1 MSGGGAGGVKE
12 RPRPHAEARTSDP
25 DFKKRKCLV
34 FLHPEG
40 HDPRNHTFSFFVS
53 AMISLFGMQL
63 FHCLWL
69 SCISKITLTCGFSCH
84 WSDLYNT
91 VCSPDHQ

>member
-1 MSGGGAGGVKE
+1 ML
-12 RPRPHAEARTSDP
+12 
-25 DFKKRKCLV
+25 KREPAILV

-40 HDPRNHTFSFFVS
+40 HDPRNWKTKKRSAFSFFVS
-53 AMISLFGMQL
+53 AMICLFGMQL
-63 FHCLWL
+63 FHFLWL

-91 VCSPDHQ
+91 LQPDHQ

>member
-25 DFKKRKCLV
+25 DLKKENVWFFFTRRDMILEIV
-34 FLHPEG
+34 L
-40 HDPRNHTFSFFVS
+40 SLFFVS

-69 SCISKITLTCGFSCH
+69 SCISKITLTCFSCH

>member
-25 DFKKRKCLV
+25 DLKKIKCLV

-40 HDPRNHTFSFFVS
+40 HDPRNRTFSFFCFRHDFFVWD
-53 AMISLFGMQL
+53 AVVSLFVAELYFQNNTHL
-63 FHCLWL
+63 WFLLSLVRPLQRCLQ
-69 SCISKITLTCGFSCH
+69 
-84 WSDLYNT
+84 
-91 VCSPDHQ
+91 P